1 MRTVLFFHP
10 SHALRIGSELCQR
23 KQEGA
28 LFRRRAGMVPAPQP
42 AVACHLQ
49 RVISSATT
57 ALMFLAV
64 ALVGRK

>member
-1 MRTVLFFHP
+1 
-10 SHALRIGSELCQR
+10 
-23 KQEGA
+23 
-28 LFRRRAGMVPAPQP
+28 MVPAPQP